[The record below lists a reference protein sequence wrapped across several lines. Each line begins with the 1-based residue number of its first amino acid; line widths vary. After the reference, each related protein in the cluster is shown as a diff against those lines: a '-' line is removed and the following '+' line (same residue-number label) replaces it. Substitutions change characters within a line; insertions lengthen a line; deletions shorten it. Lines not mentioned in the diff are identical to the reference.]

1 MSTFIALIAALAT
14 LAPIS
19 FAHAHYVWLEWDGN
33 GTARAYFGEWVDDIR
48 EKTGGLLDRIK
59 TPRVFLGAGAESIP
73 VKRNENNLEVSV
85 KGRGDLRLVENSNP
99 PREDK
104 EKGGSTRTI
113 YYAKAGRAE
122 TGARLDLELV
132 PIAAEGNIFVLV
144 FFGGPVPKAELTI
157 IGPPKWEKKLTTDE
171 KGQVTLPTPWAG
183 RYIVEVT
190 HFDEK
195 SGGSGGATFNC
206 TRHIS
211 SLSFLQRDGIRWSG
225 ER

>member
-1 MSTFIALIAALAT
+1 VSRFACLIVALAT
-14 LAPIS
+14 FALIS
-19 FAHAHYVWLEWDGN
+19 SAHAHYVWLEWDGD
-33 GTARAYFGEWVDDIR
+33 GPARAYFGEWVDDIR

-59 TPRVFLGAGAESIP
+59 APRVFLAASPEPIA
-73 VKRNENNLEVSV
+73 VKRNENNLEVGV
-85 KGRGDLRLVENSNP
+85 KGRGDLRLIEDSNP

-122 TGARLDLELV
+122 TAAKLDLELV
-132 PIAAEGNIFVLV
+132 PTVAEGNTFALV
-144 FFGGPVPKAELTI
+144 FFGAPLAKTEVTV

-171 KGQVTLPTPWAG
+171 KGQVILPTPWTG
-183 RYIVEVT
+183 RYVVEVT

-195 SGGSGGATFNC
+195 DGISGGEKFNR

-211 SLSFLQRDGIRWSG
+211 SLSFHHQGGIRWTG